1 MKTIKIMLLIIFL
14 TGCSNLNK
22 KEIPWQKS
30 KENLFYI
37 DNLKTG
43 DILVKKKIWYSPIS
57 WFGHSAVMVTNSDVG
72 EYPKLGKSYIQ
83 TDIINW
89 LYDDKKVVILR
100 YKFFDEKFKKEFLK
114 NINKYKEKIYKI
126 TFNKYDENYFYCS
139 KYIWFL
145 YYKTAK
151 ETGYDLE
158 FETNKKNIIFP
169 YDLVN
174 MKDFEIILLNKKNG
188 QASILPRI
196 STLSIQKV

>member
-1 MKTIKIMLLIIFL
+1 MTYSRNYRFL
-14 TGCSNLNK
+14 T
-22 KEIPWQKS
+22 
-30 KENLFYI
+30 
-37 DNLKTG
+37 
-43 DILVKKKIWYSPIS
+43 V
-57 WFGHSAVMVTNSDVG
+57 
-72 EYPKLGKSYIQ
+72 
-83 TDIINW
+83 
-89 LYDDKKVVILR
+89 
-100 YKFFDEKFKKEFLK
+100 
-114 NINKYKEKIYKI
+114 KEKIYKI

-196 STLSIQKV
+196 STLPIQKV